1 MPNANDAQF
10 SKEQKKWL
18 FTQPLPKHIAL
29 IPDGNRRW
37 AKQRSLPSLEGH
49 QAGIIALNGFIESCL
64 ELKIPYL
71 TVYGFSTENRKRPP
85 EETLPMLMLIAGYLI
100 EETPKMLHSRIRLRA
115 IGDLSA
121 LPPFLQDTLTD
132 ICAKT
137 AGGDALNLT
146 VALHYGGRDEIC
158 RAFKQLLIEKA

>member
-1 MPNANDAQF
+1 MPNAYVAQF
-10 SKEQKKWL
+10 SEEQKKWL

-85 EETLPMLMLIAGYLI
+85 EETLPMLMLIAGSCLLGAAFGNWMVGAGFACLAMYLR
-100 EETPKMLHSRIRLRA
+100 P
-115 IGDLSA
+115 
-121 LPPFLQDTLTD
+121 
-132 ICAKT
+132 
-137 AGGDALNLT
+137 DA
-146 VALHYGGRDEIC
+146 
-158 RAFKQLLIEKA
+158 